1 MKYSFN
7 NKKILSLHILD
18 ITNKVLE
25 NRQIDLLYEFQNRNR
40 LFNNLLSEQYSVKQ
54 KNQILE
60 TYGLDLNA
68 PVACYIISVLD
79 DKHHLTDIINNALGE
94 WLFINGYAWTLLTT
108 WGISTLVQPVNP
120 ASINKNAKL
129 LAEKLLLRFPEYK
142 FKISISLEEDNFNFN
157 QIYAD
162 ALSSLLFALD
172 NNDNYVLFNFELH
185 AIYQIVLN
193 AFNNTDVDRFIDK
206 MLGKIIL
213 SDKQNDGQL
222 LKTLFY
228 ILNNASTKIISQ
240 KLFIHQN
247 TVLWRKQKIEEILGY
262 NLDDIHIKNQLLLA
276 YKFYRLKNLLSKN
289 VPADYVNL

>member
-1 MKYSFN
+1 M
-7 NKKILSLHILD
+7 D

-94 WLFINGYAWTLLTT
+94 WLFINGYAWTWLTT

-162 ALSSLLFALD
+162 ALSSLLFTLD

-289 VPADYVNL
+289 VSAYYVNL